1 MRIHRPTPTRMNGYV
16 HRVDA
21 HASRNANRNADRNI
35 DRNIDVRAV
44 PGDIQVISMA
54 TGAVRATDA

>member
-21 HASRNANRNADRNI
+21 HASRNANRNADL
-35 DRNIDVRAV
+35 NIDVRAV

-54 TGAVRATDA
+54 TGAVLATDA